1 MIARMYLKEVK
12 QFFRKPFNVLFML
25 IAPLVLIL
33 LMGYAMSNVIG
44 ESEEKTNQN
53 NAKNIVL
60 YIIDDN
66 SKNEFRE
73 EFLQFESYIE
83 EETNIVFKQISN
95 YEEGCEEVDKQKA
108 IALIKISRDGF
119 YYYRSPYNEPTES
132 QVLRN
137 VYDIYFSSSG
147 NLSTQ
152 SYIEVE
158 EIQQKSL
165 DSYSYFTFAELGFIM
180 LYLCFIIGQ
189 SMFNEKEIKTFER
202 IYTSKANISKLII
215 SKVGMGVTIGVIQII
230 LVYLLST
237 FILDVSWGRYKALI
251 CLLYIILAIFSS
263 TLGALLGLYIKKKV
277 ILNDT
282 ILIISILLGFLG
294 GGLTPLSF
302 LDTVKFISF
311 ICKISPL
318 YWITNS
324 AIALSNDRINSYFI
338 VSILLCIMLTIIF
351 IIVTQILKKKE
362 KRKGIYVYE

>member
-1 MIARMYLKEVK
+1 MYLKEIK

-44 ESEEKTNQN
+44 ESGEEKNQENATNT
-53 NAKNIVL
+53 VL

-66 SKNEFRE
+66 SKNEYQEKFI
-73 EFLQFESYIE
+73 QFENYIE
-83 EETNIVFKQISN
+83 DETNIIFKQISN
-95 YEEGCEEVDKQKA
+95 YEEGCQQVDKQKA
-108 IALIKISRDGF
+108 IALIKVSQDGF

-132 QVLRN
+132 QILRN
-137 VYDIYFSSSG
+137 VYDMFFSSSG
-147 NLSTQ
+147 NLSTH

-180 LYLCFIIGQ
+180 LYLCLIVGQ
-189 SMFNEKEIKTFER
+189 SVFNEKEIKTFER

-215 SKVGMGVTIGVIQII
+215 SKVGMGVTIGIIQII
-230 LVYLLST
+230 FVYLLST
-237 FILDVSWGRYKALI
+237 FILDVSWGRYKVLI
-251 CLLYIILAIFSS
+251 YLLYTILAIFSS

-277 ILNDT
+277 VLNDT
-282 ILIISILLGFLG
+282 ILILSIFLGFLG

-302 LDTVKFISF
+302 LDTVKVISI
-311 ICKISPL
+311 ICRISPL

-324 AIALSNDRINSYFI
+324 AIVLSNDKINDYFF
-338 VSILLCIMLTIIF
+338 VSVLLCITLIIMF
-351 IIVTQILKKKE
+351 IIIYLILKNKE
-362 KRKGIYVYE
+362 KRKVDCPGHA